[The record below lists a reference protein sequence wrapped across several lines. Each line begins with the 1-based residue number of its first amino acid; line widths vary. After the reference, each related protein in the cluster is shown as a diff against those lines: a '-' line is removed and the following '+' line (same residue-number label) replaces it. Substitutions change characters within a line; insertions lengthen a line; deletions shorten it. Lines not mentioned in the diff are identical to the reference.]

1 VLAAAC
7 TAAPGP
13 KVPSD
18 VEDAHDLATQA
29 GELLVR
35 MSAYDY
41 ALAGTLGGR
50 RTYVVDQDRYA
61 QVVQTTSASIQR
73 FSAAALSA
81 TIDRAGPLRDRLVA
95 LADGLVD
102 LSRDATAYADG
113 SDPEVFARVTADV
126 ARSWDDLRALQRTGR
141 PVDDELAKTIGRG
154 SSFVV
159 ESTSKKVFAI
169 TVGPYA
175 NAAEADAAVKKIGTV
190 ELVSRV
196 SPFVVRVGTYADQ
209 KTADTAMASLS
220 GKGFTGL
227 RTEET
232 KVTFTRT
239 GPSPDV
245 ELWREPER
253 VFDTWGNARRVAI
266 SPNALWVA
274 TGSDDGTVAIFT
286 GDGVLRSLPKFNAG
300 VSQLVFSEDARW
312 LMGGGQ
318 TLASF
323 ILPQGTAVGSMV
335 RLASPAQQV
344 VYVPTAYYFAA
355 IAKGPTGEPSG
366 GSGVLTG
373 RAPDG
378 QPLSVFP
385 IEAPA
390 AGGALAAT
398 ASGELYIA
406 TTSRGTNVTDIE
418 VLNLAK
424 DKQMRGVLTVPGQVQ
439 ELAVDRSGI
448 LGAVQTDQGL
458 YRFGP
463 HDADPKK
470 TLFRMS
476 EGVKDFAFG
485 PGGRLYTLEKGRI
498 TARDLRGEAVWSAP
512 LVDGRRLVIASRPVV
527 LDAAGRLL
535 VFDDK
540 GQSDD
545 LGVSGNVQDVSASAD
560 GQRVAVLTEGR
571 RALIFKLP

>member
-1 VLAAAC
+1 MA
-7 TAAPGP
+7 
-13 KVPSD
+13 SD
-18 VEDAHDLATQA
+18 VEDAHDLASQA
-29 GELLVR
+29 GDLLLR

-41 ALAGTLGGR
+41 ALAGTLSGS
-50 RTYVVDQDRYA
+50 RTHVVDPERYA
-61 QVVQTTSASIQR
+61 AVVRETSASIQR

-102 LSRDATAYADG
+102 VSRDANVYADG
-113 SDPEVFARVTADV
+113 GDPQVFARVTADV
-126 ARSWDDLRALQRTGR
+126 SRSWDDLRALQRIAR
-141 PVDDELAKTIGRG
+141 PLDDALTRTIGRG

-159 ESTSKKVFAI
+159 GSTAKTVYAV

-175 NAAEADAAVKKIGTV
+175 TSAEADAAAKKIGKV
-190 ELVSRV
+190 EKVAAAA
-196 SPFVVRVGTYADQ
+196 PFVVRVGTYADV
-209 KTADTAMASLS
+209 KDADASITALS
-220 GKGFTGL
+220 TKGFTGL
-227 RTEET
+227 RTVEQ

-253 VFDTWGNARRVAI
+253 VFDTWGLARRVAI

-300 VSQLVFSEDARW
+300 VSQLVFSEDAKW

-318 TLASF
+318 TLANF

-344 VYVPTAYYFAA
+344 VYVPGAYYFAA
-355 IAKGPTGEPSG
+355 IAKGPTGETAG
-366 GSGVLTG
+366 GAGVLTG
-373 RAPDG
+373 RSPDG
-378 QPLSVFP
+378 QPLFIFP
-385 IEAPA
+385 MEAPA
-390 AGGALAAT
+390 AGGAIAAT
-398 ASGELYIA
+398 AAGELYVA
-406 TTSRGTNVTDIE
+406 TTSKGVTDIE
-418 VLNLAK
+418 RFVIVDRAWRK
-424 DKQMRGVLTVPGQVQ
+424 DGILTIPGQIQ
-439 ELAVDRSGI
+439 SLAIDRGGI
-448 LGAVQTDQGL
+448 LGAAQTDRGL

-463 HDADPKK
+463 HDTDPQK
-470 TLFRMS
+470 TLFRIS
-476 EGVKDFAFG
+476 DGVKDFAFG
-485 PGGRLYTLEKGRI
+485 PGGRLYVLEKDKV
-498 TARDLRGEAVWSAP
+498 TARDLRGELVWSVP

-535 VFDDK
+535 VFDEK
-540 GQSDD
+540 GRSED
-545 LGVSGNVQDVSASAD
+545 LGVTGNVQDVSASAD
-560 GQRVAVLTEGR
+560 GQRVAVLADGR